1 MAGPSGKLYC
11 YGTRHTEEM
20 VRDLSLRAYEYRA
33 HVLRMVYKAKSGHIG
48 GAFSIAEIL
57 TALYF
62 HQLRLDPENPQW
74 KDRDRL
80 VFSKGHACAMLYS
93 VLADRGYFPVEELGT
108 FRALNSR
115 LQGHPDPARTPGV
128 EVAAGPLGHGVA
140 IGAGMALA
148 ARLEGSRRNIYVVLG
163 DGELNSGVIWEGLML
178 GAKFGLDNLK
188 VIVDYN
194 GVQQTGSTKQVMPTE
209 PMADK
214 WKAFNWHVIE
224 IHGHNMAEILVA
236 LDYADEVHGRPV
248 VIIARTTKGKGVSF
262 MENAPQWHG
271 GIPNEAQF
279 ENALAELQEGVK
291 QWQG

>member
-1 MAGPSGKLYC
+1 
-11 YGTRHTEEM
+11 
-20 VRDLSLRAYEYRA
+20 
-33 HVLRMVYKAKSGHIG
+33 VLDH
-48 GAFSIAEIL
+48 
-57 TALYF
+57 
-62 HQLRLDPENPQW
+62 
-74 KDRDRL
+74 
-80 VFSKGHACAMLYS
+80 
-93 VLADRGYFPVEELGT
+93 RGYFPVEELST

-115 LQGHPDPARTPGV
+115 LQGHPEPAKTPGV

-178 GAKFGLDNLK
+178 AAKFELDNLK

-194 GVQQTGSTKQVMPTE
+194 GVQQTGTTRHVMPTE
-209 PMADK
+209 PIADK

-224 IHGHNMAEILVA
+224 IHGHNMAVILDA
-236 LDYADEVHGRPV
+236 LDYADEIHGRPV

-271 GIPNEAQF
+271 GIPSGEQF
-279 ENALAELQEGVK
+279 RSALAELQEGVK
-291 QWQG
+291 QWQA